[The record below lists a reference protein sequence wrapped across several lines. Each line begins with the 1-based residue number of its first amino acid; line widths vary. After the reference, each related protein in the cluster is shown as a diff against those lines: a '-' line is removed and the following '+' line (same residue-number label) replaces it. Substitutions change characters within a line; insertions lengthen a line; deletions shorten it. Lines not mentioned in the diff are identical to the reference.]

1 MESLRLLSNIY
12 AALTSLQ
19 VSDVEHSIIMQ
30 STPDFMMSVQ
40 VKKGR
45 FTKEEQLR
53 AVQFARDNGIAM
65 QYLPDQP
72 MQSRLDDFLR
82 APDKATI
89 IANFPRDITPTDDDR
104 PYFFN
109 FTRWSD
115 PLHAIGH
122 IDDIPA
128 ISQGNPFFILTQL
141 LLSILLSVALIV
153 WPISRRGT
161 LPKTGALR
169 VLGFFSALGVGF
181 ISIEV
186 AVMQKLTLLLGQPV
200 YSLTVTLFSLL
211 IFTGLGS
218 LQLAR
223 RVQPGSRSVWVVP
236 VALAL
241 YIAAINGFSHVL
253 VRELIAA
260 ALPLRIAASVA
271 LLAPLGLLLG
281 IPFAYGLRVAHAH
294 DPRLT
299 PWAWAV
305 NGCLSVV
312 GSILTVVVSM
322 NFGFSAVLW
331 FAAVIYL
338 LGFALLNGLKT
349 AAATS

>member
-1 MESLRLLSNIY
+1 LLSNIY
-12 AALTSLQ
+12 AALTSLH

-30 STPDFMMSVQ
+30 STPDFMMAVQ

-53 AVQFARDNGIAM
+53 AVQFAKDNGIVM
-65 QYLPDQP
+65 QYLPDHP

-82 APDKATI
+82 APNKASI

-299 PWAWAV
+299 AWAWAV

-331 FAAVIYL
+331 FAAAVYL
-338 LGFALLNGLKT
+338 LGFALLAGLKP
-349 AAATS
+349 AAAPS